1 EPGNMGN
8 VTYNYIDKDAQLG
21 YHYYRIRGID
31 LSGKESYTQIA
42 KVFIAE
48 TIRPSIGIYPNPIT
62 NGVVNLQLVN
72 QPAGKYGIRLV
83 NPVGQVIVSKQI
95 TLAGG
100 NHTEKI
106 DWDYKLAHG
115 MYQLEVTKPD
125 GGLHIIKVMY

>member
-1 EPGNMGN
+1 ANESQMVRYEIESSADGNNFRIIGRQEPGNMGN
-8 VTYNYIDKDAQLG
+8 GTYNYIDKDAQLG

-83 NPVGQVIVSKQI
+83 NPVGQ
-95 TLAGG
+95 
-100 NHTEKI
+100 
-106 DWDYKLAHG
+106 
-115 MYQLEVTKPD
+115 
-125 GGLHIIKVMY
+125 